1 MTLPLLPGPPEPRE
15 CLCGKPVPKGPLVH
29 GWGSHCARE
38 RGLSPA
44 PTPRTNGQDGPTL
57 LDLLNHRA
65 PAIGSP
71 GNVVCRQR
79 TDAEHEAVRVAQQ
92 RRAAH
97 GG

>member
-44 PTPRTNGQDGPTL
+44 PAPRTPGQDGPTL
-57 LDLLNHRA
+57 LDLLHRPVIA
-65 PAIGSP
+65 SP

-79 TDAEHEAVRVAQQ
+79 TDTEDEAVRQAQ
-92 RRAAH
+92 RRRGLAD
-97 GG
+97 G